1 MKSEDAA
8 MDITTLEHDIAAAEA
23 RVPNLRPDCEQ
34 RVVWADKPG
43 VKTPLMILNIHGFS
57 ASPAELRPLPDL
69 VAQELGA
76 NILYMRLTGH
86 GQDGAAMAAAT
97 FADWARDVAAA
108 IKQAQLIGDEII
120 LMGCSTGCTLATLA
134 LANGVQA
141 KAAVLIS
148 PNFGLRS
155 WPAQT
160 LLDMPGVRK
169 WGRFIV
175 GKTRNFEPINEG
187 HSAYWTTSYPTEA
200 LYPMADAVRAARH
213 ADLSKIAAPG
223 LFVMNED
230 DTVVHPNLTRKAM
243 ARWGAATTEHVVIP
257 GPGDDENGHVM
268 AGDVFSPNQT
278 APLARR
284 ILAWLEG
291 L

>member
-1 MKSEDAA
+1 
-8 MDITTLEHDIAAAEA
+8 
-23 RVPNLRPDCEQ
+23 
-34 RVVWADKPG
+34 
-43 VKTPLMILNIHGFS
+43 MILNIHGFS

-69 VAQELGA
+69 VAKDLGA
-76 NILYMRLTGH
+76 NIYFVRLTGH

-97 FADWARDVAAA
+97 FADWTGDVAEAVK
-108 IKQAQLIGDEII
+108 IAQTIGDEVI

-134 LANGVQA
+134 MANGVKA
-141 KAAVLIS
+141 KAAIFIS

-169 WGRFIV
+169 WGRYVV
-175 GKTRNFEPINEG
+175 GKNRNFTPINEG

-200 LYPMADAVRAARH
+200 LYPMGDAVRAVRH
-213 ADLSKIAAPG
+213 ADLSRIGTPT

-230 DTVVHPNLTRKAM
+230 DTVVHPKLTRRVM
-243 ARWGAATTEHVVIP
+243 ARWGGATTEHVVTP
-257 GPGDDENGHVM
+257 GPTDDENGHVM

-284 ILAWLEG
+284 ICAWLKG

>member
-1 MKSEDAA
+1 
-8 MDITTLEHDIAAAEA
+8 MDITTLEKDLADAEA
-23 RVPNLRPDCEQ
+23 GVPNLRPGCEQ
-34 RVVWADKPG
+34 RIVWADQPG
-43 VKTPLMILNIHGFS
+43 VKTPFVILNIHGFS

-69 VAQELGA
+69 VAQDLGA
-76 NILYMRLTGH
+76 NILFTRLTGH

-97 FADWARDVAAA
+97 FADWTRDVALAV
-108 IKQAQLIGDEII
+108 KQAQIIGDEII

-134 LANGVQA
+134 LADGIQA

-148 PNFGLRS
+148 PNFGMRS
-155 WPAQT
+155 WFAQT
-160 LLDMPGVRK
+160 LLDLPGVRH
-169 WGRFIV
+169 WGRYIA
-175 GKTRNFEPINEG
+175 GKTRKFEPINEG

-213 ADLSKIAAPG
+213 ADLSQITTPG

-230 DTVVHPNLTRKAM
+230 DRVVSPKLTRKTM
-243 ARWGAATTEHVVIP
+243 ARWGGVTTEHIVTP

-278 APLARR
+278 APLAQR
-284 ILAWLEG
+284 ISAWLRG